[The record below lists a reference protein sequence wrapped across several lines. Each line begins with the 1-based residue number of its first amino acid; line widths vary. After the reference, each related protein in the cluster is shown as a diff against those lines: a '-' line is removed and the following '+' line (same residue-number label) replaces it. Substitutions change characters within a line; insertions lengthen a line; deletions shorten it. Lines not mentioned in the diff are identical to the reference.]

1 MRRWRVI
8 VTLKDQP
15 NISVKRHINKDC
27 KLCVVRMTHGMAVK
41 LSTAFEI
48 PMKDIAWQ
56 VMIYK
61 GHLNSWDI
69 VWTEKTPMTREVKRH
84 AHW

>member
-1 MRRWRVI
+1 
-8 VTLKDQP
+8 
-15 NISVKRHINKDC
+15 
-27 KLCVVRMTHGMAVK
+27 MAVK